1 MNNNFDNIRIVLIHT
16 THPGNIG
23 AVARAM
29 KTMCHSKLYLV
40 KPRTFPSAEAT
51 ARATGADDILVNA
64 VICDTLDAAIEGC
77 HLVVGTSARERYISC
92 PVYSPRECVSRVIET
107 IETGQV
113 ALLFG
118 RESAGLSNDEIETC
132 NMLLKIP
139 ANNQYSSLNV
149 AAAVQLICYEIMM
162 SGNVNHIIDD
172 TGADKVPLATSEEM
186 RLFYQ
191 HLEQC
196 LIDLDYY
203 DPEKP
208 RRLMRRMKRLF
219 NRALLDQN
227 ELNILRGIFS
237 AAQEKTGKN

>member
-1 MNNNFDNIRIVLIHT
+1 MNT

-29 KTMCHSKLYLV
+29 KTMYQNKLYLV
-40 KPRTFPSAEAT
+40 NPGNFPSAEAT

-64 VICDTLDAAIEGC
+64 IVCDTLDAAIRDS

-92 PVYSPRECVSRVIET
+92 PVSSPRECAPRIIET
-107 IETGQV
+107 IAVGQQV

-118 RESAGLSNDEIETC
+118 RESSGLSNDEIEAC
-132 NMLLKIP
+132 NMLIRIP
-139 ANNQYSSLNV
+139 ANNEYNSLNI
-149 AAAVQLICYEIMM
+149 AAAVQLVCYEIMLA
-162 SGNVNHIIDD
+162 GIVN
-172 TGADKVPLATSEEM
+172 DKNDEAGSDRIPLATMDEM

-196 LIDLDYY
+196 LIDLDYFN
-203 DPEKP
+203 PEKP
-208 RRLMRRMKRLF
+208 RLLMRRMKRLF

-227 ELNILRGIFS
+227 ELNILRGILS
-237 AAQEKTGKN
+237 AAQKKAGKH